1 VPVRPAAAFV
11 AIVALLGVSLVCSGS
26 EAGARTVVGRP
37 VTLRWLQMVDA
48 ARGYA
53 LGGGSDT
60 YRVLRTV
67 DGGRSWLDVTPGRGT
82 YRATSPIT
90 IVGKMLLFSTRVRN
104 GRFAVERSNDGGRTW
119 KQSLPFRDRR
129 GSPAPGQPFSIDGS
143 HLYLAVNEG
152 AAAGSSGQA
161 LFTSSDGGHSWR
173 FVSGTQN
180 GSNPNATQLP
190 FGCDKDGF
198 GFATPRRGFAGGYC
212 AGGLP
217 FFYRTEDGGRTWRR
231 QLLPV
236 PQQCACETTAPT
248 FFSPTVGLLSVY
260 GFGVNGSGKPY
271 LRVLWTHDGGTH
283 WYGSSPRIGRA
294 SRPAVVD
301 ATNIWV
307 AGQAPGTLRAPFNRL
322 YHTEDAGAHWVVTR
336 LPFNAQNYQ
345 LDPLNSQTIFAL
357 EIVLGTRSIAVTRDG
372 GRNWQTIKPVLVR

>member
-1 VPVRPAAAFV
+1 LIAMVALVGVCLVGSEPAA
-11 AIVALLGVSLVCSGS
+11 
-26 EAGARTVVGRP
+26 GASTMGGQR

-48 ARGYA
+48 TRGYA

-82 YRATSPIT
+82 YRATSAIT
-90 IVGKMLLFSTRVRN
+90 IVGKVLLFSTRVRN
-104 GRFAVERSNDGGRTW
+104 GRFAVERSSDGGRTW

-129 GSPAPGQPFSIDGS
+129 GSPAPGQPFSIDGR

-161 LFTSSDGGHSWR
+161 LFTSSDGGRSWQLI
-173 FVSGTQN
+173 SQTQN
-180 GSNPNATQLP
+180 GNNPRSHQLS

-217 FFYRTEDGGRTWRR
+217 FFYRTNDGGRTWRR

-248 FFSPTVGLLSVY
+248 FFSPTVGVLSVY
-260 GFGVNGSGKPY
+260 GFDVNGGGKPFM
-271 LRVLWTHDGGTH
+271 RVLWTRDGGTH
-283 WYGSSPRIGRA
+283 WIGSSPHIGRV
-294 SRPAVVD
+294 SRPVVVD
-301 ATNIWV
+301 ATTVWV
-307 AGQAPGTLRAPFNRL
+307 AGQPPGSLRAPFNRL
-322 YHTEDAGAHWVVTR
+322 YHTEDAGARWAITR
-336 LPFNAQNYQ
+336 LPFDAQNYQ
-345 LDPLNSQTIFAL
+345 LDPLNRHTIFAL
-357 EIVLGTRSIAVTRDG
+357 ETLLGTRSIAVSHDG
-372 GRNWQTIKPVLVR
+372 AHSWQTITPHLTH